1 MVRAALGCSGWR
13 LVRQLLLESMLLAI
27 TGAIAGLV
35 LSRSIAA
42 TLLAAA
48 PQVVARAGSAGLERT
63 VFLFSLG
70 VAVLAGIGFGVAPAL
85 QATRPDLEAVLR
97 ESGRSGS
104 SSRRHARARN
114 VLVVCQMA
122 LALVLLTGAGLL
134 LRSFDRLR
142 SVALGVR
149 PANVLTFEVHLPI
162 GRYEDPARRAR
173 FHRDFQ
179 ARLGARPGVRAAA
192 AVSRLPVTGT
202 YHSWGVLRP
211 DRPGSR
217 FTPTQNR
224 VIEGPY
230 FDAVGI
236 PLLHGRTFG
245 PDDAASAPRRVVISQ
260 QLVQVL
266 FPDEDPIG
274 KTIRVAGGQAEIIGV
289 VGDVALG
296 PRAARRPYVYHS
308 HTQYAADRNWALTQV
323 VTFDR
328 DRAPSLS
335 DVRRDLAQIDPA
347 LVLYEPRMLE
357 EVIAGGVAQE
367 RFALLLLASF
377 ALLALVLAAIGL
389 YGVLSY
395 AVTRRRREMGIRLA
409 LGAPVSAVR
418 LLVVRDG
425 GRLALFGIGAGIAIA
440 LAATRVLRS
449 LLFDVT
455 ATEPLVFAGAAG
467 VLAVVA
473 IAASWIPARAAT
485 KLDPAQAV
493 RD

>member
-1 MVRAALGCSGWR
+1 
-13 LVRQLLLESMLLAI
+13 
-27 TGAIAGLV
+27 
-35 LSRSIAA
+35 
-42 TLLAAA
+42 
-48 PQVVARAGSAGLERT
+48 
-63 VFLFSLG
+63 
-70 VAVLAGIGFGVAPAL
+70 
-85 QATRPDLEAVLR
+85 
-97 ESGRSGS
+97 
-104 SSRRHARARN
+104 
-114 VLVVCQMA
+114 
-122 LALVLLTGAGLL
+122 
-134 LRSFDRLR
+134 
-142 SVALGVR
+142 
-149 PANVLTFEVHLPI
+149 
-162 GRYEDPARRAR
+162 
-173 FHRDFQ
+173 
-179 ARLGARPGVRAAA
+179 
-192 AVSRLPVTGT
+192 
-202 YHSWGVLRP
+202 
-211 DRPGSR
+211 
-217 FTPTQNR
+217 

-323 VTFDR
+323 VAFDR

-335 DVRRDLAQIDPA
+335 DVRRDLAQIDPGA
-347 LVLYEPRMLE
+347 RAVRTAD
-357 EVIAGGVAQE
+357 AGGGDRRRRRAGAIRLAAPRELRVAG
-367 RFALLLLASF
+367 
-377 ALLALVLAAIGL
+377 LVLAAIGL

-418 LLVVRDG
+418 LLVVGDG